1 MADDKKQLR
10 WYCLRVIS
18 NKERKIKERIDLEL
32 DRNGWI
38 NSGLVTRIILPVKV
52 QRKLRNRSLVH
63 HEQILMPGYLIVEAD
78 PNAWKKDDILPTIT
92 GVKDVIDFLGKENPT
107 PMRDEEVQHILRM
120 MDDAEEHNME
130 MADPFVVGAEVKV
143 TEGFFADFIGIVQEV
158 NEEKKKLKVITKV
171 FGRDTEVEL
180 SYTQVEKHFAQTEK

>member
-1 MADDKKQLR
+1 MADDKKQLK

-32 DRNGWI
+32 SRNGWDKT
-38 NSGLVTRIILPVKV
+38 GLVTRIILPVKV
-52 QRKLRNRSLVH
+52 QRKLRNRTLVH

-78 PNAWKKDDILPTIT
+78 VNAWKKDDILPTIT

-107 PMRDEEVQHILRM
+107 PMREDEVQHILRM
-120 MDDAEEHNME
+120 MDESDDDSPE
-130 MADPFVVGAEVKV
+130 MADPFMVGTEVKV
-143 TEGFFADFIGIVQEV
+143 TEGFFENFIGIIQEV

-180 SYTQVEKHFAQTEK
+180 NFTQVEKQ